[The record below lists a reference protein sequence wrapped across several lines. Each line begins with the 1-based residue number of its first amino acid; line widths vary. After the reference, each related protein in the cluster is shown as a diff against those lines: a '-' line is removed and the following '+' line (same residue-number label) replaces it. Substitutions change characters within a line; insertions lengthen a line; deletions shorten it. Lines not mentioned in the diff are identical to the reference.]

1 MPAINWRDW
10 AGVKRMLR
18 SIKRILFIGVVVYVL
33 LLGATFNGILN
44 AGLRLTSVIGLG
56 VLLLTW
62 LALRWRAGWQWH
74 ATALDW
80 VMPIWIVAF
89 ALSLLGNLDSWRR
102 ISIGLWY
109 VGVYIGAWY
118 VLQDVF
124 ANRGLR
130 REWLVDALLITG
142 VPVVFVGY
150 AQVEVAL
157 TSGLP
162 LPRPVGTLGNANSL
176 GALLVLLL
184 PLIAG
189 RLKGSRNPLTRMLL
203 LVYGVASVILLG
215 LSFSRGGW
223 IGAVVAL
230 AVWAMLSLPLR
241 KGWDRLNRPLRGLLI
256 LIALA
261 GVLAG
266 VYVIIQTFGIG
277 GRGLDVRTWIYETA
291 LRLFAE
297 KPLTGTGLFTFGA
310 GLSKLNSLPPL
321 EPHSHAHN
329 IILHVAAELGIVG
342 LVALALTA
350 WIALRALRRPSDP
363 LAIMGISA
371 FAGFVA
377 HQMFDVP
384 AMMPTLALVALGM
397 LVLALP
403 VNENTAVEAKGAAPF
418 RALLTRW
425 ERVLPALIAVGGIVL
440 VVTGLWSALNYREYV
455 AALSEGVASGDYR
468 AAAERLQAVAQSD
481 PSLAI
486 NDEERGFLLGLAAA
500 EGDTQAAQ
508 DGAESFARYVALEPN
523 YAAGWANL
531 AALDEASGNLG
542 EAADAM
548 QQAAVL
554 APQSWSLIYRAGV
567 YAEAA
572 GRTEAARSAYEQAIT
587 LNSNLALIAGWDD
600 SALRRSLRASDTIG
614 NPFMETLIRLE
625 GGDVTGARQTWDAYP
640 THTLNISAHH
650 TLSAL
655 IAQAEGDIAGAQG
668 ELQAAQRAI
677 YAPNDRGW
685 VHLGS
690 ALLNPDNFDQEMAA
704 ARIALEIAPTGSD
717 WELGANIAYIQYLQ
731 LAIPRQFV
739 PQVGYSE
746 DDLALLH
753 LLNDADALAKLRD
766 AVQP

>member
-1 MPAINWRDW
+1 MRTS
-10 AGVKRMLR
+10 L
-18 SIKRILFIGVVVYVL
+18 KRILFIGLVVYVL
-33 LLGATFNGILN
+33 LVGATFNGILN
-44 AGLRLTSVIGLG
+44 SGLRLISVVGLSALLLIWLG
-56 VLLLTW
+56 V
-62 LALRWRAGWQWH
+62 RWRAGWHWY

-109 VGVYIGAWY
+109 VGLYIAVWY

-130 REWLVDALLITG
+130 REWLVDALLIAG

-150 AQVEVAL
+150 AQVELAL

-189 RLKGSRNPLTRMLL
+189 QLKGLRNPLTRMLL
-203 LVYGVASVILLG
+203 LVYGLAVVILLG

-223 IGAVVAL
+223 IGGVVAL
-230 AVWAMLSLPLR
+230 VVWAALSLPLR
-241 KGWDRLNRPLRGLLI
+241 RWWARLNRPLRALLI

-261 GVLAG
+261 AALAG

-342 LVALALTA
+342 LLALVLTA
-350 WIALRALRRPSDP
+350 WVALRALRRPADSI
-363 LAIMGISA
+363 AVMGIAA

-384 AMMPTLALVALGM
+384 AMMPALALVTLGL

-403 VNENTAVEAKGAAPF
+403 AQETKVLPAQRNAALK
-418 RALLTRW
+418 ALLARW
-425 ERVLPALIAVGGIVL
+425 ERALPVLIAVGGIVL
-440 VVTGLWSALNYREYV
+440 VLTGLWSAMNYHAYV
-455 AALSEGVASGDYR
+455 AALSEGIAMGDYR
-468 AAAERLQAVAQSD
+468 AAADRLQIIAQSD
-481 PSLAI
+481 PALAI
-486 NDEERGFLLGLAAA
+486 NDEERGFLLGLASAA
-500 EGDTQAAQ
+500 GDPQAAQ
-508 DGAESFARYVALEPN
+508 DGANSFRRYVALEPT

-548 QQAAVL
+548 QQAVAL
-554 APQSWSLIYRAGV
+554 APQSWSLVYRAGV

-572 GRTEAARSAYEQAIT
+572 GRTEAARSAYQAAIT
-587 LNSNLALIAGWDD
+587 LNSDIALIAGWDE
-600 SALRRSLRASDTIG
+600 SALRRSLRSSDTVG
-614 NPFMETLIRLE
+614 NVFSGALRLLE
-625 GGDVTGARQTWDAYP
+625 SGDVSGARLTWEADS
-640 THTLNISAHH
+640 THTLNYSAYHA
-650 TLSAL
+650 LSAL
-655 IAQAEGDIAGAQG
+655 LAQAAGNGAGAQA
-668 ELQAAQRAI
+668 ELQAAQNAVFS
-677 YAPNDRGW
+677 PNDRAW
-685 VHLGS
+685 VHLSS
-690 ALLNPDNFDQEMAA
+690 ALLNPDNFDQELAA
-704 ARIALEIAPTGSD
+704 AHIALEIGPTGSD

-731 LAIPRQFV
+731 LAIPRQFL

-753 LLNDADALAKLRD
+753 LLNDADVLAKLRA